1 MNTIQD
7 FTAKLD
13 KINWSKYDW
22 DKESLLSDDG
32 FRLFYTIKLSESYS
46 KMFPTFQ
53 VVIQLRYKDSH
64 VMTWGCDSNES
75 QDDFG
80 KWFIRKKADA
90 IKKNYEDENFQ
101 TKIGKALFNNL

>member
-1 MNTIQD
+1 MNTIQE

-22 DKESLLSDDG
+22 DKDSLLSEDG
-32 FRLFYTIKLSESYS
+32 FRLFYTIKLNESYS

-80 KWFIRKKADA
+80 KWFIKKKQNA
-90 IKKNYEDENFQ
+90 INREYEVERTNE
-101 TKIGKALFNNL
+101 TIAKAIFESL